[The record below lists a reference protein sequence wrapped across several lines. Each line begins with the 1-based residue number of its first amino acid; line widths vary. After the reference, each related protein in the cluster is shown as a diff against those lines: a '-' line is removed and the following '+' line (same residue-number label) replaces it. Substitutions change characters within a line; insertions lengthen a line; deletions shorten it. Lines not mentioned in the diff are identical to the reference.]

1 LSDIRDALI
10 KLLRDDPAFRRELI
24 RAINMEDAVWGE
36 RLESIRKLLE
46 EQSKLSVEN
55 TRVLE
60 SLLKSTSEL
69 TEAQKGIESELTK
82 LVERINN
89 LAEAQQRTEERL
101 SKLTERVNELA
112 EAQKRTEDGL
122 NKLTERVNDL
132 TDRLDKLTERVNDL
146 TERMNELMEVQKR
159 TDERLDKLTERVND
173 LTDRLDKLTE
183 RVNDLT
189 DRLDK
194 LTERVNEL
202 AEAQKR
208 TEDGLSRLTDAIGE
222 LSKEVIGL
230 KKRMDSMGRRWG
242 EDYEEVIKLFFKELV
257 EVEKID
263 LRYVN
268 RFTYKDEAGQ
278 FGPKGSIYEIDVLA
292 RNGRVYLIEV
302 KSFADEDDLDWFN
315 VKCST
320 VTKAFGFNDPI
331 KLFLAVSATEEA
343 VERAKNYGIKMLTG
357 DVIEKR
363 KPKAA
368 QT

>member
-1 LSDIRDALI
+1 MSDIRDALI

-69 TEAQKGIESELTK
+69 TEAQKGVESELTK

-101 SKLTERVNELA
+101 S
-112 EAQKRTEDGL
+112 
-122 NKLTERVNDL
+122 
-132 TDRLDKLTERVNDL
+132 
-146 TERMNELMEVQKR
+146 
-159 TDERLDKLTERVND
+159 
-173 LTDRLDKLTE
+173 
-183 RVNDLT
+183 
-189 DRLDK
+189 K

>member
-1 LSDIRDALI
+1 MSDIRDALI

-69 TEAQKGIESELTK
+69 TEAQKGVESELAK

-101 SKLTERVNELA
+101 S
-112 EAQKRTEDGL
+112 
-122 NKLTERVNDL
+122 
-132 TDRLDKLTERVNDL
+132 
-146 TERMNELMEVQKR
+146 
-159 TDERLDKLTERVND
+159 
-173 LTDRLDKLTE
+173 
-183 RVNDLT
+183 
-189 DRLDK
+189 K

>member
-1 LSDIRDALI
+1 MSDIRDALI

-101 SKLTERVNELA
+101 S
-112 EAQKRTEDGL
+112 
-122 NKLTERVNDL
+122 
-132 TDRLDKLTERVNDL
+132 
-146 TERMNELMEVQKR
+146 
-159 TDERLDKLTERVND
+159 
-173 LTDRLDKLTE
+173 
-183 RVNDLT
+183 
-189 DRLDK
+189 K

>member
-1 LSDIRDALI
+1 
-10 KLLRDDPAFRRELI
+10 
-24 RAINMEDAVWGE
+24 
-36 RLESIRKLLE
+36 
-46 EQSKLSVEN
+46 
-55 TRVLE
+55 
-60 SLLKSTSEL
+60 
-69 TEAQKGIESELTK
+69 
-82 LVERINN
+82 
-89 LAEAQQRTEERL
+89 
-101 SKLTERVNELA
+101 
-112 EAQKRTEDGL
+112 
-122 NKLTERVNDL
+122 
-132 TDRLDKLTERVNDL
+132 TERVNDL
-146 TERMNELMEVQKR
+146 TE
-159 TDERLDKLTERVND
+159 
-173 LTDRLDKLTE
+173 
-183 RVNDLT
+183 
-189 DRLDK
+189 RLDK

>member
-1 LSDIRDALI
+1 MSDIRDALI

-69 TEAQKGIESELTK
+69 TEAQKGVESELTK

-132 TDRLDKLTERVNDL
+132 T
-146 TERMNELMEVQKR
+146 ERMNELMEVQKR

-173 LTDRLDKLTE
+173 LTERLDKLTERVDKLTE

-189 DRLDK
+189 ERLDK

>member
-1 LSDIRDALI
+1 MSDIKDALI

-24 RAINMEDAVWGE
+24 SAINMEDAAWGE
-36 RLESIRKLLE
+36 KLESIRKLLE

-55 TRVLE
+55 MQILE
-60 SLLKSTSEL
+60 GLLKSTSEL
-69 TEAQKGIESELTK
+69 TESQRGVESELAR

-101 SKLTERVNELA
+101 N
-112 EAQKRTEDGL
+112 
-122 NKLTERVNDL
+122 
-132 TDRLDKLTERVNDL
+132 
-146 TERMNELMEVQKR
+146 
-159 TDERLDKLTERVND
+159 
-173 LTDRLDKLTE
+173 
-183 RVNDLT
+183 
-189 DRLDK
+189 K

-208 TEDGLSRLTDAIGE
+208 TEDGLSKLTERVNDLTDRLDKLTERVTELAELQKRTDERLDKLTERVNDLTERVNELVEAQKRTEDGLSKLTDAIGE
-222 LSKEVIGL
+222 LSKEVMGL

-257 EVEKID
+257 EVEEID

-278 FGPKGSIYEIDVLA
+278 FGPKGSIYEIDILA

-320 VTKAFGFNDPI
+320 VTKALGFKDPI
-331 KLFLAVSATEEA
+331 KLFLAVSAAEEA

-363 KPKAA
+363 RAKADQA
-368 QT
+368 

>member
-1 LSDIRDALI
+1 
-10 KLLRDDPAFRRELI
+10 
-24 RAINMEDAVWGE
+24 
-36 RLESIRKLLE
+36 
-46 EQSKLSVEN
+46 
-55 TRVLE
+55 
-60 SLLKSTSEL
+60 
-69 TEAQKGIESELTK
+69 
-82 LVERINN
+82 
-89 LAEAQQRTEERL
+89 
-101 SKLTERVNELA
+101 LA

-173 LTDRLDKLTE
+173 LTERLDKLTERVDKLTERVNDLTDRLDKLTE

-189 DRLDK
+189 ERLDK

>member
-1 LSDIRDALI
+1 MSDIKDALI

-24 RAINMEDAVWGE
+24 SAINMEDAAWGE

-55 TRVLE
+55 TRILE
-60 SLLKSTSEL
+60 GLLKSTSEL
-69 TEAQKGIESELTK
+69 TEVQKGIESELAR

-89 LAEAQQRTEERL
+89 LT
-101 SKLTERVNELA
+101 
-112 EAQKRTEDGL
+112 EAQKKIEEGL

-132 TDRLDKLTERVNDL
+132 TDRLDKLTETQKRTDERLDKL
-146 TERMNELMEVQKR
+146 TERVTELAELQKR

-173 LTDRLDKLTE
+173 
-183 RVNDLT
+183 
-189 DRLDK
+189 

-208 TEDGLSRLTDAIGE
+208 TEDGLSKLTDAISE
-222 LSKEVIGL
+222 LSKEVMGL

-257 EVEKID
+257 EVEEID

-278 FGPKGSIYEIDVLA
+278 FGPKGSIYEIDILA

-320 VTKAFGFNDPI
+320 VTKALGFKDPI
-331 KLFLAVSATEEA
+331 KLFLAVSAAEEA

-363 KPKAA
+363 RAKADQA
-368 QT
+368 

>member
-1 LSDIRDALI
+1 MSDIRDALI

-101 SKLTERVNELA
+101 S
-112 EAQKRTEDGL
+112 
-122 NKLTERVNDL
+122 
-132 TDRLDKLTERVNDL
+132 
-146 TERMNELMEVQKR
+146 
-159 TDERLDKLTERVND
+159 
-173 LTDRLDKLTE
+173 
-183 RVNDLT
+183 
-189 DRLDK
+189 K

-320 VTKAFGFNDPI
+320 VAKAFGFNDPI

>member
-1 LSDIRDALI
+1 MSDIRDALI

-122 NKLTERVNDL
+122 N
-132 TDRLDKLTERVNDL
+132 
-146 TERMNELMEVQKR
+146 
-159 TDERLDKLTERVND
+159 KLTERVND